1 MKTVE
6 DCVGDAKMD
15 INSIQDIVLV
25 GGSSRIPKIQQ
36 LLQDFFNG
44 KELCKSINP
53 DESVAYGAAVQAAVL
68 QGGIEKVQDLLL
80 LDVTPLSIGLE
91 THTGNFLV
99 FIPKNTTIPTKKTK
113 IGSTFINNQPTLM
126 VPVYEGEENIAK
138 KNRLLGELLLDGIP
152 PGPKGE
158 WRRRAGGE
166 SSLLGR
172 TGGGRE
178 EGNYGGAVEDWKGVE
193 AEPQRGRGIAG

>member
-1 MKTVE
+1 M
-6 DCVGDAKMD
+6 
-15 INSIQDIVLV
+15 
-25 GGSSRIPKIQQ
+25 
-36 LLQDFFNG
+36 
-44 KELCKSINP
+44 
-53 DESVAYGAAVQAAVL
+53 
-68 QGGIEKVQDLLL
+68 QDLLL

-152 PGPKGE
+152 PGPKGKPQIIVCFE
-158 WRRRAGGE
+158 IDANGILIVSAEEKRLGIKNMITISNYRGGLT
-166 SSLLGR
+166 SKSR
-172 TGGGRE
+172 
-178 EGNYGGAVEDWKGVE
+178 
-193 AEPQRGRGIAG
+193 